1 MDMVANRGFLS
12 LKNRSTPVCPIKIP
26 DRGWRADGANESVKR
41 LRPMCGEQLDTYAP
55 GLRPPIVESF
65 SRYSAAAAY
74 LAYKPPREW
83 PTNEIIFRL
92 GRALIISVTS
102 AASLYPP
109 SATPSLVLPVLAEEE
124 CTCNARFGGDHIRNK
139 VRIQTNQESEKQVEG
154 CARKMPCGIIVII
167 IIIIIME
174 SKAWT
179 LVCHSSS
186 PGIVRVILAILFSGV

>member
-1 MDMVANRGFLS
+1 MVANRGFLS
-12 LKNRSTPVCPIKIP
+12 LKKRSTPVCPIKIP

-65 SRYSAAAAY
+65 SRYSAATAY

-83 PTNEIIFRL
+83 PTNEIILRL
-92 GRALIISVTS
+92 GRALITSVTS

-109 SATPSLVLPVLAEEE
+109 SATPSLVFPVLAEEE
-124 CTCNARFGGDHIRNK
+124 CTCNARFRGDHIRDK
-139 VRIQTNQESEKQVEG
+139 FA
-154 CARKMPCGIIVII
+154 ARKMPCGIIIIII
-167 IIIIIME
+167 IIIIIMD

-179 LVCHSSS
+179 LVRHSSS
-186 PGIVRVILAILFSGV
+186 PGIVRVVLAILFSGV